1 MRALQLSAQG
11 AELYSWVPNVG
22 LNNSKIADPVATL
35 TKNTSYTVIGTDS
48 KNCFTDSA
56 HVSVVVVANPQFD
69 IIDTSI
75 SFNAG
80 TLYTIKTSSSAD
92 VVKWQWTPPTDLSCN
107 NCPQP
112 QARIDKVSQY
122 TGTAYNSFGCTATDK
137 IKIESLCNNQVL
149 FIPNTFSPNGDSRN
163 DRFYPRGNG
172 IYAIKSM
179 RIFTKLGQ
187 PVFQKLNFAANAEN
201 EGWDGTNYGKKLPSD
216 VYIYYIEVMCNSG
229 TIITLKGD
237 ITLLL

>member
-1 MRALQLSAQG
+1 GS
-11 AELYSWVPNVG
+11 
-22 LNNSKIADPVATL
+22 
-35 TKNTSYTVIGTDS
+35 
-48 KNCFTDSA
+48 
-56 HVSVVVVANPQFD
+56 
-69 IIDTSI
+69 
-75 SFNAG
+75 
-80 TLYTIKTSSSAD
+80 LYTIKTTSSAD

-112 QARIDKVSQY
+112 QARIDKISQY

-172 IYAIKSM
+172 VYAIKSM

-187 PVFQKLNFAANAEN
+187 AVFQKLNFAA
-201 EGWDGTNYGKKLPSD
+201 
-216 VYIYYIEVMCNSG
+216 
-229 TIITLKGD
+229 
-237 ITLLL
+237 